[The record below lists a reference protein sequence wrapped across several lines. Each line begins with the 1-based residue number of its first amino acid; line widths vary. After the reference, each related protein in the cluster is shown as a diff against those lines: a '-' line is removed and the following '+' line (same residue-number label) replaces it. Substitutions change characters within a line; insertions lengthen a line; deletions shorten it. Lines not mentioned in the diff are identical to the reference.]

1 MSNLYTDILNADG
14 GVFISG
20 ATGSGKSTVIA
31 ALLHEVVS
39 HYKVGDPTKIGNP
52 DEAILYL
59 ADPKKVELARW
70 RYLPIVEGYAQS
82 DEDFKHPDILKLID
96 KVIRLMSWRYE
107 VMQRRGWRKWQGSRA
122 FLVID
127 EIADILLVKE
137 ECKEFQQR
145 LTRLLNLCRASGITV
160 ILATQSPSRQT
171 VPASVQI
178 NCTCK
183 LCLHTANRIESFMV
197 LGQAGAEKLPRYGKG
212 YLLLDGEVKL
222 VDVPYIPDEQIDRTI
237 YSIMRSNISRTV
249 LGAVFGRRN

>member
-1 MSNLYTDILNADG
+1 MSIYTDILNADG

-20 ATGSGKSTVIA
+20 ATGSGKSTVIS
-31 ALLHEVVS
+31 ALLHQIVCRYSAGEPTEVG
-39 HYKVGDPTKIGNP
+39 KP
-52 DEAILYL
+52 DEAILFL

-70 RYLPIVEGYAQS
+70 RFLPIVKGYAQS
-82 DEDFKHPDILKLID
+82 DECFKHPDILRLLD
-96 KVIRLMSWRYE
+96 RVINLMAWRYE
-107 VMQRRGWRKWQGSRA
+107 VMQRNGWRKWQGSRA

-127 EIADILLVKE
+127 EIADILLVHE
-137 ECKEFQQR
+137 EARPFQEK

-160 ILATQSPSRQT
+160 IIATQSPSRQT

-222 VDVPYIPDEQIDRTI
+222 VDVPYIPDEQIDRVI
-237 YSIMRSNISRTV
+237 YSIIRQRVSETV
-249 LGAVFGRRN
+249 FGAVYGRRN

>member
-1 MSNLYTDILNADG
+1 MSIYEDILNADG
-14 GVFISG
+14 GIFISG
-20 ATGSGKSTVIA
+20 ATGSGKSTVIS
-31 ALLHEVVS
+31 ALLREVVAS
-39 HYKVGDPTKIGNP
+39 YKVGEPTEIGKP

-70 RYLPIVEGYAQS
+70 RYLPMVKGYAQS
-82 DEDFKHPDILKLID
+82 DEDFKHPDILRLVD
-96 KVIRLMSWRYE
+96 RVIRLMSWRYE
-107 VMQRRGWRKWQGSRA
+107 VMQRYGWRKWQGSKCY
-122 FLVID
+122 FVID

-137 ECKEFQQR
+137 EAKDFQAM

-183 LCLHTANRIESFMV
+183 LCLHTSNRIESFMV

-222 VDVPYIPDEQIDRTI
+222 VDIPYVADDEIDRFI
-237 YSIMRSNISRTV
+237 YALMRKNIAST
-249 LGAVFGRRN
+249 LFGAVYGRK

>member
-1 MSNLYTDILNADG
+1 MSIYEDILNADG
-14 GVFISG
+14 GIFISG

-31 ALLHEVVS
+31 ALLHQVITRYSAGE
-39 HYKVGDPTKIGNP
+39 PTEIGKP

-70 RYLPIVEGYAQS
+70 RYLPWVKGYAQS
-82 DEDFKHPDILKLID
+82 DEQFKHPDILRLLD
-96 KVIRLMSWRYE
+96 KVITLMAWRYE
-107 VMQRRGWRKWQGSRA
+107 VMQRHGWRKWQGSRA

-127 EIADILLVKE
+127 EIADILLVRE
-137 ECKEFQQR
+137 EAKEFQEK

-197 LGQAGAEKLPRYGKG
+197 LNQAGAEKLPRYGKG

-222 VDVPYIPDEQIDRTI
+222 VDVPYIPDEQIDRVI
-237 YSIMRSNISRTV
+237 YGIIREQVQKTV
-249 LGAVFGRRN
+249 FGAVYGRRQA

>member
-1 MSNLYTDILNADG
+1 MSIYTDILSADG

-20 ATGSGKSTVIA
+20 ATGSGKSTVIS
-31 ALLHEVVS
+31 ALLRDVIAR
-39 HYKVGDPTKIGNP
+39 YKVGEPTEIGKP

-70 RYLPIVEGYAQS
+70 RYLPWVKGYAQS

-96 KVIRLMSWRYE
+96 HVIRLMAWRYE
-107 VMQRRGWRKWQGSRA
+107 VMQRHGWRKWQGSRV
-122 FLVID
+122 FFVID

-137 ECKEFQQR
+137 EAKDFQAM

-197 LGQAGAEKLPRYGKG
+197 LGQSGAEKLPRYGKG

-222 VDVPYIPDEQIDRTI
+222 VDIPFVKDEEIDRFI
-237 YSIMRSNISRTV
+237 YALIRQNITST
-249 LGAVFGRRN
+249 LFGAVYGGRN